1 MTDDERKLTREE
13 LDELAAE
20 LLPERT
26 QMSVL
31 WHTGAAPVVS
41 EEIGVPTDPEAPSEP
56 PDAT

>member
-1 MTDDERKLTREE
+1 MTHDERKLTREE

-31 WHTGAAPVVS
+31 WHTGAAPLVA
-41 EEIGVPTDPEAPSEP
+41 EEIVPTDPEAPPEP

>member
-1 MTDDERKLTREE
+1 MTDERKLTR
-13 LDELAAE
+13 DELEDLEVE

-31 WHTGAAPVVS
+31 WHTGPAPVP
-41 EEIGVPTDPEAPSEP
+41 EDIGVPTDPEAPSEP